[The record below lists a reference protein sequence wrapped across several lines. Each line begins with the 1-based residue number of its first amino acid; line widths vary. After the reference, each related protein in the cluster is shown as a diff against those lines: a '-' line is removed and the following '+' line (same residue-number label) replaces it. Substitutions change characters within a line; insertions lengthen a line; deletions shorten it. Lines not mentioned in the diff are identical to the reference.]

1 MINGDIKTFAKK
13 ISKNIV
19 KVNDTYINYKTISL
33 IIKKKEYHVTSF
45 RKDLIFFGRSALVDN
60 AFNLSEDVKRRDF
73 TINSL
78 YLDSQGNLIDL
89 LNGKN
94 DINKRKLNFIGDP
107 IKRIEE
113 DYLRIIRFCRFSGNF
128 YHNISDN
135 LIKEI
140 VSRVPNIVNLS
151 NMRIRNEIEKIL
163 LVNNCHKCLQMM
175 KKLSLDKYILTNKNN
190 HLKLNT
196 HKGFVL
202 DNYKIIDF
210 IKLNAKTLIQNE
222 KLDLISVLMIHLYGE
237 SNIEMIIYRFDLN
250 KRKIKFLHFLRQII
264 NLKNKI
270 KNNFFDKYEVREK
283 QIKLLQLIWK
293 FRCIIIPKKQG
304 LFEKDRI
311 PLSWYKFGFLH
322 LFSFEKIKDIDLF
335 EIKWPV
341 FPLDKEDIVKS
352 KNSITHNQ
360 IEKLFFQ
367 AEDFWVNNNFKSSPK
382 EILNFLEKS

>member
-1 MINGDIKTFAKK
+1 M
-13 ISKNIV
+13 
-19 KVNDTYINYKTISL
+19 
-33 IIKKKEYHVTSF
+33 
-45 RKDLIFFGRSALVDN
+45 
-60 AFNLSEDVKRRDF
+60 SEDVKRRDF

-78 YLDSQGNLIDL
+78 YLDSKGNLIDL

-94 DINKRKLNFIGDP
+94 DINKRKLTFIGDP
-107 IKRIEE
+107 IKRIDE
-113 DYLRIIRFCRFSGNF
+113 DYLRIIRFCRLSGNF

-151 NMRIRNEIEKIL
+151 NMRIRDEIEKIL
-163 LVNNCHKCLQMM
+163 LVKNCHKCLQMM
-175 KKLSLDKYILTNKNN
+175 TKLSLDKYILMNKNN
-190 HLKLNT
+190 YLKLNV
-196 HKGFVL
+196 HDGFVI

-210 IKLNAKTLIQNE
+210 IKLNATNVIQNE

-237 SNIEMIIYRFDLN
+237 SNIEMIIDRFDLN

-264 NLKNKI
+264 NLKNNS
-270 KNNFFDKYEVREK
+270 KNIFLDKLEVKEK

-293 FRCIIIPKKQG
+293 FRCIITPKKLG

-311 PLSWYKFGFLH
+311 PLSWYKFSLLH
-322 LFSFEKIKDIDLF
+322 LFSFEKIKKIDLF
-335 EIKWPV
+335 EIKWPI
-341 FPLDKEDIVKS
+341 FPLHKEDIMKS
-352 KNSITHNQ
+352 KKSITHNQ